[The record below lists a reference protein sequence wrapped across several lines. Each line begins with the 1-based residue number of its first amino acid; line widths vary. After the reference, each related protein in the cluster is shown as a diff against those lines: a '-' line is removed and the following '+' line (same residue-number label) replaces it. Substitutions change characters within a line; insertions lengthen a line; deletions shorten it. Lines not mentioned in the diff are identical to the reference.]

1 MHVRSFRLNISNT
14 IEEEMGLMITYW
26 ELVVKDTKVCFAS
39 IVSQAIREQ
48 VRTTNAKFVQIILRM
63 LSDLSAS

>member
-1 MHVRSFRLNISNT
+1 
-14 IEEEMGLMITYW
+14 MGLMITYW
-26 ELVVKDTKVCFAS
+26 ELVVKVMKVYFAS

-48 VRTTNAKFVQIILRM
+48 VRTTNAKFVLIILRM